1 VAANAQTLSSSQN
14 MEFKAIVNR
23 MTSLVPGA
31 TLTPPSAA
39 ALTSGSPTASSTST
53 GPTRPVPRQP
63 GTVCSVRGM
72 VRGMADMGV
81 QAVRDSAMGAL
92 GLVMVTMVGRVDPG
106 MEDQDLTVDL
116 DQDPTAVTLAAQVDP
131 DTGDSVVQVDP
142 DTEDS
147 EVQVDPDTGDPDS
160 TVDPDTEDPDST
172 VDLDMG
178 ALGLITVTQ
187 VDQVDPGTEDS
198 IVDLDMALD
207 PAGTEGL
214 DSAVVTQLEMVVQ
227 AS

>member
-1 VAANAQTLSSSQN
+1 
-14 MEFKAIVNR
+14 MIVCLLG

-63 GTVCSVRGM
+63 GTVRSVRGM
-72 VRGMADMGV
+72 VRGTADMGV
-81 QAVRDSAMGAL
+81 QAVT
-92 GLVMVTMVGRVDPG
+92 LV
-106 MEDQDLTVDL
+106 
-116 DQDPTAVTLAAQVDP
+116 AQVDL
-131 DTGDSVVQVDP
+131 DTGDS
-142 DTEDS
+142 
-147 EVQVDPDTGDPDS
+147 EVQ
-160 TVDPDTEDPDST
+160 VDPDTEDPDST

-178 ALGLITVTQ
+178 ALGLITVTP
-187 VDQVDPGTEDS
+187 VDQVDPGMEDS
-198 IVDLDMALD
+198 TVDLDTGALDQVDPGMEDSTVDLDMALD

-214 DSAVVTQLEMVVQ
+214 GSTVVTQLEMVVR

>member
-14 MEFKAIVNR
+14 MEFKATVNR

-63 GTVCSVRGM
+63 GTVRSVRGM
-72 VRGMADMGV
+72 VRGTADMGV
-81 QAVRDSAMGAL
+81 QAVT
-92 GLVMVTMVGRVDPG
+92 LVA
-106 MEDQDLTVDL
+106 QVDL
-116 DQDPTAVTLAAQVDP
+116 D
-131 DTGDSVVQVDP
+131 TG
-142 DTEDS
+142 DS
-147 EVQVDPDTGDPDS
+147 EVQVDLDTGDS
-160 TVDPDTEDPDST
+160 EVQVDPDTEDPDST
-172 VDLDMG
+172 VDLG

-187 VDQVDPGTEDS
+187 VDQVDPGMEDS
-198 IVDLDMALD
+198 TVDLDMALD

-214 DSAVVTQLEMVVQ
+214 GSAVVTQLEMVVR

>member
-14 MEFKAIVNR
+14 MEFKATVNR

-63 GTVCSVRGM
+63 GTVRSVRGT
-72 VRGMADMGV
+72 VRGTADMGV
-81 QAVRDSAMGAL
+81 QAVT
-92 GLVMVTMVGRVDPG
+92 LV
-106 MEDQDLTVDL
+106 
-116 DQDPTAVTLAAQVDP
+116 AQVDL
-131 DTGDSVVQVDP
+131 DTGDS
-142 DTEDS
+142 
-147 EVQVDPDTGDPDS
+147 EVQ
-160 TVDPDTEDPDST
+160 VDPDTEDPDST
-172 VDLDMG
+172 VDLG

-187 VDQVDPGTEDS
+187 VDQVDPGMEDS
-198 IVDLDMALD
+198 TVDLDTGALDQVDPGMEDSTVDLDTGALDQVDPGMEDSTVDLDMALD

-214 DSAVVTQLEMVVQ
+214 GSTVVTQLEMVVR

>member
-14 MEFKAIVNR
+14 MEFKATVNR

-39 ALTSGSPTASSTST
+39 ALTSESPTASSTST

-63 GTVCSVRGM
+63 GTVRSVRGM
-72 VRGMADMGV
+72 VRGTADMGV
-81 QAVRDSAMGAL
+81 QAVT
-92 GLVMVTMVGRVDPG
+92 LV
-106 MEDQDLTVDL
+106 
-116 DQDPTAVTLAAQVDP
+116 AQVDP
-131 DTGDSVVQVDP
+131 DTGDS
-142 DTEDS
+142 
-147 EVQVDPDTGDPDS
+147 EVQ
-160 TVDPDTEDPDST
+160 VDPDTEDPDST

-178 ALGLITVTQ
+178 ALGLITATQ

-214 DSAVVTQLEMVVQ
+214 DSAVVTQLEMVVR

>member
-1 VAANAQTLSSSQN
+1 
-14 MEFKAIVNR
+14 

-63 GTVCSVRGM
+63 GTARSVRGM
-72 VRGMADMGV
+72 VRGTADMGV
-81 QAVRDSAMGAL
+81 QAVT
-92 GLVMVTMVGRVDPG
+92 LVA
-106 MEDQDLTVDL
+106 QVDL
-116 DQDPTAVTLAAQVDP
+116 D
-131 DTGDSVVQVDP
+131 TGNSEVQVDL
-142 DTEDS
+142 DTGDS
-147 EVQVDPDTGDPDS
+147 EVQVDL
-160 TVDPDTEDPDST
+160 DTEDPDST
-172 VDLDMG
+172 VDLDTG

-187 VDQVDPGTEDS
+187 VDQVDPGMEDS
-198 IVDLDMALD
+198 TVGLDMALD

-214 DSAVVTQLEMVVQ
+214 GSTVVTQLEMVVR